1 LSRPSSTSVR
11 PKVTTKPSAA
21 IRMPQST
28 PLDQLGGG
36 GEPTAVGP
44 PADEERVK
52 RILAEMN
59 AENSITPP
67 PPVGGFGGPS
77 PAVITEPPL
86 SVSTGQVRM
95 DPGTA
100 RAHVI
105 GNATPSLADFHTMFA
120 QTNPTIAPYHG
131 PAANPPGP
139 VLPAGPKDRTDFKT
153 ALLQWLRAP
162 LMVGLIVFLLNLP
175 VVTSILSRYAAWM
188 YLGNGEI
195 SVAGLFVKTLLAVGL
210 FSVYQGAAAF
220 FDGSK

>member
-1 LSRPSSTSVR
+1 
-11 PKVTTKPSAA
+11 
-21 IRMPQST
+21 MPQST

-36 GEPTAVGP
+36 GEPGGGGS

-67 PPVGGFGGPS
+67 PPMGGFGAP

-86 SVSTGQVRM
+86 SISTGQIRM

-105 GNATPSLADFHTMFA
+105 GNATPSMADFQAMFA

-131 PAANPPGP
+131 PVANPPGP
-139 VLPAGPKDRTDFKT
+139 VVPSGPKERVDFRT

-162 LMVGLIVFLLNLP
+162 LAVGIIVFLLNLP

-188 YLGNGEI
+188 YLSSGEI
-195 SVAGLFVKTLLAVGL
+195 SVAGLFIKALLAMGL
-210 FSVYQGAAAF
+210 FAAYQGVV
-220 FDGSK
+220 SVLP